1 MVYGRIHTSEE
12 RITELEERHN
22 EIHLR
27 SQNMEENFMSTD
39 LLHLYRRSMR

>member
-12 RITELEERHN
+12 RITELEERH

-27 SQNMEENFMSTD
+27 TQNMEESFTSTD
-39 LLHLYRRSMR
+39 LLHPHSRSRR